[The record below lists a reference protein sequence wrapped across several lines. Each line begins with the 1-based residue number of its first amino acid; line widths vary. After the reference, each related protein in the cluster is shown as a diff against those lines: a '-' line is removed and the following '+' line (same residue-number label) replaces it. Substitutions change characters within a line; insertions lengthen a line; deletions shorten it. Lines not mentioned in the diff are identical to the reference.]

1 MYYIHYVYTILFSLI
16 LFCKVM
22 FFLLVFIHY
31 VYALLILSMFTDLN
45 KFEEMEGCN
54 GGVGD
59 LIQIT
64 YK

>member
-1 MYYIHYVYTILFSLI
+1 
-16 LFCKVM
+16 M

-31 VYALLILSMFTDLN
+31 VYALLTLSMFTDWN

-64 YK
+64 YKWML